1 MQRVMVAVPALNE
14 AETVA
19 DVVGRTAAAL
29 PGAHIV
35 VVDDGSTDETATL
48 AASAGAVVL
57 RLPFNVGVGGTLR
70 TAFLYAK
77 AHDFDAVV
85 QVDADGQHDPVQA
98 KRLLGAL
105 GRASVVVGSRFLD
118 ADSYPVPAMRRA
130 TMRVVGRLVSWV
142 TGTALTDTTS
152 GFRAAD
158 RRAID
163 LFAEHYPAEYLG
175 DTIESLVLAH
185 RAGLS
190 IAEVPVSMRMRQG
203 GNPSHAPFR
212 SVLYLSRALL
222 ALLVA
227 TSRPVSRGST

>member
-14 AETVA
+14 ASTVA
-19 DVVGRTAAAL
+19 EVVRQAVDAL
-29 PGAHIV
+29 PTAHIV
-35 VVDDGSTDETATL
+35 VVDDGSADGTA
-48 AASAGAVVL
+48 AIAGAAGAVVL
-57 RLPFNVGVGGTLR
+57 RLPFNVGVGGALR

-77 AHDFDAVV
+77 AHDFDAVL

-98 KRLLGAL
+98 TRLLGAL
-105 GRASVVVGSRFLD
+105 DNASVVVGSRFLD
-118 ADSYPVPAMRRA
+118 ADSYSVPAMRRF
-130 TMRVVGRLVSWV
+130 TMRVVGWLVSRV
-142 TGTALTDTTS
+142 TGTTLTDTTS

-158 RRAID
+158 RRAIE

-190 IAEVPVSMRMRQG
+190 IAEVPVSMQIRQG
-203 GNPSHAPFR
+203 GNPSQDPFR

-222 ALLVA
+222 ALVLA
-227 TSRPVSRGST
+227 TSRPVPRGSA

>member
-1 MQRVMVAVPALNE
+1 MQQVMVAVPALNE
-14 AETVA
+14 ASTVA
-19 DVVGRTAAAL
+19 DVVGQAAAAL

-35 VVDDGSTDETATL
+35 VVDDGSTDDTA
-48 AASAGAVVL
+48 AAAAAAGAVVL
-57 RLPFNVGVGGTLR
+57 RLPFNVGVGGALR

-77 AHDFDAVV
+77 AHDFDAVL

-98 KRLLGAL
+98 TRLLGAL
-105 GRASVVVGSRFLD
+105 DGASVVVGSRFLE
-118 ADSYPVPAMRRA
+118 ADSYPVPAMRRF
-130 TMRVVGRLVSWV
+130 TMRVVGWLVSRV

-158 RRAID
+158 RRAIA

-185 RAGLS
+185 RAGLP
-190 IAEVPVSMRMRQG
+190 IAEVPVSMRSRQG
-203 GNPSHAPFR
+203 GSPSHNPFR

-222 ALLVA
+222 ALVA
-227 TSRPVSRGST
+227 ATGRPVSRGSA